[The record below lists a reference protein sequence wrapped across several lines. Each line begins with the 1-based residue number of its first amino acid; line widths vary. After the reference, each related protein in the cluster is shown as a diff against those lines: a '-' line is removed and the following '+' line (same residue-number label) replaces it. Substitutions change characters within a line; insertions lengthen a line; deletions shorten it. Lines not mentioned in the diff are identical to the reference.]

1 MKELLDGLEF
11 WTSHSYIE
19 LCNIALARLTLLNG
33 RRGGETGRLLIEEG
47 KDAEDNKWIDRQR
60 YDVLNEGEKMLVD
73 TLKITYLAGKGNRH
87 IVSLVIPND
96 TVPAL
101 RKLSDPVIRMKAGV
115 SVCNL
120 FLFAST
126 QNSEYDTS
134 GWLAFI
140 LNYN

>member
-1 MKELLDGLEF
+1 
-11 WTSHSYIE
+11 
-19 LCNIALARLTLLNG
+19 
-33 RRGGETGRLLIEEG
+33 
-47 KDAEDNKWIDRQR
+47 
-60 YDVLNEGEKMLVD
+60 MLVD
-73 TLKITYLAGKGNRH
+73 ALKITYLAGKGNRH

-134 GWLAFI
+134 GWYAFV
-140 LNYN
+140 LN